1 MLLSII
7 GLGVVLFLVFLRM
20 PIALAMG
27 LVGFAGY
34 ADIRGVRASISMVGR
49 IIIDTSQDYG
59 PVSYTHL
66 TLPTSDLV

>member
-1 MLLSII
+1 MLISIV

-34 ADIRGVRASISMVGR
+34 ADIR
-49 IIIDTSQDYG
+49 
-59 PVSYTHL
+59 
-66 TLPTSDLV
+66 